1 MTAKTTHIKS
11 FSSTANGDQ
20 ITNITPAMDLPLSNG
35 QVFNIVSLQGVTEGT
50 AFLIEFSLNGETQP
64 DKLLL
69 NKTSMAMQSPA
80 VDHLLTINDRVAI
93 LQYCHEIALNYETAK
108 EFQRLTDLN
117 NQGLLPIITVLDD
130 GPL

>member
-11 FSSTANGDQ
+11 FSSAANGDQ

-69 NKTSMAMQSPA
+69 NKTSMARQSPV
-80 VDHLLTINDRVAI
+80 VDHLLTINDRMAI